1 MNIQQK
7 EDDILT
13 CSELSS
19 LENNSFAS
27 VAGFVIVKQMPSTAK
42 GTVFLTLEDET
53 GTSNVIC
60 WNNVYRKFRDQIVFS
75 SKWLLRH
82 RPGWRYIKSSKT
94 YSKYKTTLDYWVG
107 KPINLRMPFL
117 RISISKD
124 VFFAF
129 FASSLSL

>member
-1 MNIQQK
+1 MSNLLDK
-7 EDDILT
+7 DTILT
-13 CSELSS
+13 CAELSS

-75 SKWLLRH
+75 SILLVH
-82 RPGWRYIKSSKT
+82 GHLQKENEVSHLIASEVKDISSLLKLIPYIK
-94 YSKYKTTLDYWVG
+94 
-107 KPINLRMPFL
+107 
-117 RISISKD
+117 
-124 VFFAF
+124 
-129 FASSLSL
+129 